1 MRPTRTSSQR
11 LRTTRAALR
20 DAYLVLRESGPWL
33 LAFVGIW
40 LAFGLLVWRAHQP
53 DGQSL
58 ALPDALYIA
67 FRQLLFE
74 TQELP
79 RAGWLQVLFFLAP
92 AAGLVLVARGA
103 LSAGLLIFDKRN
115 RREAWQMALASTYR
129 DHIIVCGL
137 GKIGYRVVGQL
148 LATGHEVVGIE
159 RGPSEFIELLSG
171 QDVPVISGDARR
183 VEILEAAG
191 LLHARSV
198 LCVINDDLTNLDIA
212 LTARERRPNIRI
224 VLRIFNDALAQKLQS
239 AFNIKTAFSTSALA
253 APTFAAAA
261 LNRDVTN
268 ALYVG
273 GKFLTTQEVCVAA
286 GGALDSRLVG
296 TVEQEHDISVLYRR
310 NERGEDLRPRG
321 DYRLA
326 SGDIIVIIGTLS
338 SLEQI
343 AMLNQAGARPHMP
356 DAMRNP

>member
-1 MRPTRTSSQR
+1 MRHRQHNTHP
-11 LRTTRAALR
+11 LRTTRAAFR

-33 LAFVGIW
+33 LAFIGVW
-40 LAFGLLVWRAHQP
+40 LSFGLLIWGFDRPGGASRSV
-53 DGQSL
+53 
-58 ALPDALYIA
+58 PDALYIA

-74 TQELP
+74 TQDLP
-79 RAGWLQVLFFLAP
+79 RVGWLQALFFLAP
-92 AAGLVLVARGA
+92 AVGLALVARGA
-103 LSAGLLIFDKRN
+103 LNAGLLIFDKRN

-137 GKIGYRVVGQL
+137 GKVGYRVVGQL
-148 LATGHEVVGIE
+148 LATDNEVIGVE
-159 RGPSEFIELLSG
+159 RGQSEFVELLRG
-171 QDVPVISGDARR
+171 QGVPIISGDARR
-183 VEILEAAG
+183 PEILEAAG
-191 LLHARSV
+191 LMRARSV

-212 LTARERRPNIRI
+212 LTARERRPDVRI
-224 VLRIFNDALAQKLQS
+224 VLRVFNDALTEKLQT

-261 LNRDVTN
+261 LNRNVTN

-273 GKFLTTQEVCVAA
+273 GKFLTTQEVCVAT
-286 GGALDSRLVG
+286 GGALDGRLVG

-343 AMLNQAGARPHMP
+343 AALNQPGARPHMP
-356 DAMRNP
+356 DAMRQS